1 VSVAL
6 QILMTCTC
14 VASSQHVTHDSGRG
28 GRPLRRAHGCCQAD
42 HVFAGCC
49 AAVGS
54 PRKTPEQA
62 CTARDSVGA
71 LHVVINHL
79 RLREPVPDATVEAA
93 RKGMQLVV
101 DAGALAARVAKVDET
116 HLILILEFSTAED
129 ADRIAREVGGPWMR
143 ENIRPLLAGDTER
156 SVAEVIAS
164 AGA

>member
-1 VSVAL
+1 MIPE
-6 QILMTCTC
+6 QIL
-14 VASSQHVTHDSGRG
+14 
-28 GRPLRRAHGCCQAD
+28 P
-42 HVFAGCC
+42 
-49 AAVGS
+49 
-54 PRKTPEQA
+54 
-62 CTARDSVGA
+62 ARDSVDL

-93 RKGMQLVV
+93 RKCMQLVV

-156 SVAEVIAS
+156 SVAELIAS
-164 AGA
+164 AEA

>member
-1 VSVAL
+1 MTVGLSAYGQDTSLREHCRPRPRARPVAGQDTGPGRL
-6 QILMTCTC
+6 SQC
-14 VASSQHVTHDSGRG
+14 VGVN
-28 GRPLRRAHGCCQAD
+28 PERARA
-42 HVFAGCC
+42 
-49 AAVGS
+49 
-54 PRKTPEQA
+54 
-62 CTARDSVGA
+62 ARDSVDGV
-71 LHVVINHL
+71 HVVINHL

-93 RKGMQLVV
+93 RQGMQLVV

-164 AGA
+164 ATV